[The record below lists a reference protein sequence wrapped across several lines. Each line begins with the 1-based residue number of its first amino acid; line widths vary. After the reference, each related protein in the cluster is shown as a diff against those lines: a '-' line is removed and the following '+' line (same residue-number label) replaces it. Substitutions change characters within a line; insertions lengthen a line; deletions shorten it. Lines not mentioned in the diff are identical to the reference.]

1 MACDETFSRFSGK
14 RQQQAKQTPA
24 LNSTANLD
32 NASRAPSQQSFPDR
46 KMLGPLPLH
55 ATTAI
60 YRLGDWGNKL
70 PPLRSPRV
78 NRQEAA

>member
-14 RQQQAKQTPA
+14 KHQQAKQTPA
-24 LNSTANLD
+24 LDSTANLD
-32 NASRAPSQQSFPDR
+32 NMSHAPSQQSFPDR

-60 YRLGDWGNKL
+60 YQPGDWENKS
-70 PPLRSPRV
+70 PPLRPPRI
-78 NRQEAA
+78 NRQKAA